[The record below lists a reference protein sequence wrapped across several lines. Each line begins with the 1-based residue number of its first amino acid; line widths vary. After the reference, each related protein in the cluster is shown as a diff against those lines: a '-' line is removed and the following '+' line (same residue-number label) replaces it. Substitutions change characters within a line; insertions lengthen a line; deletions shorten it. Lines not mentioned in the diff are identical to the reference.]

1 MTALI
6 FQRELRTWLGAPW
19 TWALL
24 AILQA
29 LVAWQF
35 LAQLDLFQQYLPRI
49 RQLPEPP
56 GAVQFVVLPTLQLSA
71 LLMLVLIP
79 LLIMA
84 SLSGERR
91 QGTLTLYYSAPV
103 PLYALVLGRF
113 LAALCVLGV
122 AWGLQA
128 AMALSLAGGTTL
140 DMGTLACALL
150 ALALLMAAAVAI
162 SLWASALASHPA
174 VAGMLA
180 FGLLLGLW
188 LIDWNS
194 AADSEGVLA
203 LVSMTARFQ
212 RLAGGFVHVFDL
224 AYFALL
230 ATLGLTLAIRAL
242 KAETEGL
249 RNGGPARSRVRHAA
263 LSTAILIA
271 CVTAGGLAARSE
283 FGRDFSAGTRHTLAP
298 ASVQALAALD
308 SPVTLTA
315 WFPPNHPALPALRTL
330 VARYTRQA
338 PDFALR
344 IRDPAESPDVVRA
357 EALEEGTLVI
367 TSGAREARTT
377 SLAEDAVTAALIKL
391 SRGDGDWLAFVTGH
405 GERSPERGAN
415 FDMEAW
421 AGVLRTRGYRVQ
433 ELDLDT
439 FGVVPDN
446 TALVVL
452 ASPVLDFNERERAI
466 LEAWLAQG
474 GSLLWM
480 TEPDSPDTH
489 AGLANSLGIR
499 LPKGVVQSSAGT
511 RHGVKDPRLL
521 VLDSTLKTPTA
532 QAHPSAK
539 GLKGIV
545 LMPNA
550 AALEWQPLDP
560 WVTEPLLETDRD
572 ATRTRDPGEV
582 LGRGPQTIALA
593 LHRAGKDKKR
603 DQRVILV
610 GDGDFVS
617 NTYLGNGDN
626 QALATQWVDWLTG
639 NDGLLGIETRLA
651 PDVALDFTPWQQAS
665 LALGFLGILPLCL
678 AGVGLWL
685 RLRERH
691 A

>member
-6 FQRELRTWLGAPW
+6 FQRELRHSLGAPW

-79 LLIMA
+79 LLTMA
-84 SLSGERR
+84 SFSGERR
-91 QGTLTLYYSAPV
+91 QGTLALYYSAPV
-103 PLYALVLGRF
+103 PLHALVLGRF
-113 LAALCVLGV
+113 FAALCVLGI
-122 AWGLQA
+122 AWGLQVV
-128 AMALSLAGGTTL
+128 MALALAGGTAL
-140 DMGTLACALL
+140 DMGTLSCAFL
-150 ALALLMAAAVAI
+150 ALALLMAAAVAV
-162 SLWASALASHPA
+162 SLWASALSSHPA

-194 AADSEGVLA
+194 AADGEGVLA
-203 LVSMTARFQ
+203 LISMTARFQ
-212 RLAGGFVHVFDL
+212 RLAGGFVHVFDI
-224 AYFALL
+224 AYFTLL
-230 ATLGLTLAIRAL
+230 ITLGLALAIRAL
-242 KAETEGL
+242 RAETRGL
-249 RNGGPARSRVRHAA
+249 RNGGPGLSRLRHAG
-263 LSTAILIA
+263 LSTAILAA
-271 CVTAGGLAARSE
+271 CVAAAGLATRME
-283 FGRDFSAGTRHTLAP
+283 FARDFSAGARHTLAP
-298 ASVQALAALD
+298 ASMQALAALD
-308 SPVTLTA
+308 APVTLTA
-315 WFPPNHPALPALRTL
+315 WFPPSHPALPALQTL
-330 VARYTRQA
+330 VARYKRQA
-338 PDFALR
+338 PDLTLQV
-344 IRDPAESPDVVRA
+344 RDPAEAPDVVRA

-367 TSGAREARTT
+367 TSGSREARTT
-377 SLAEDAVTAALIKL
+377 SLAEDAVTRALIKL

-421 AGVLRTRGYRVQ
+421 AGVLRTRGYKVQ

-452 ASPVLDFNERERAI
+452 ASPVLDLNEREHAI
-466 LEAWLAQG
+466 LETWLARG
-474 GSLLWM
+474 GALLWM
-480 TEPDSPDTH
+480 TEPDSPQTH
-489 AGLANSLGIR
+489 ATLARSLGVR
-499 LPKGVVQSSAGT
+499 LPDGLVQSAAGA
-511 RHGVKDPRLL
+511 RHGVKDNRLL
-521 VLDSTLKTPTA
+521 VLDSAPKVATTGG
-532 QAHPSAK
+532 HPSAK
-539 GLKGIV
+539 GLRGIV

-550 AALEWQPLDP
+550 AALEWQPHP
-560 WVTEPLLETDRD
+560 SWITEPLLATGKD
-572 ATRTRDPGEV
+572 ATRTRDSGEI
-582 LGRGPQTIALA
+582 LARGPQTIALA
-593 LHRAGKDKKR
+593 LHRAGKDAGR
-603 DQRVILV
+603 EQRVILV

-651 PDVALDFTPWQQAS
+651 PDVALDFTPWQQAA
-665 LALGFLGILPLCL
+665 LALGFLGFLPLGL